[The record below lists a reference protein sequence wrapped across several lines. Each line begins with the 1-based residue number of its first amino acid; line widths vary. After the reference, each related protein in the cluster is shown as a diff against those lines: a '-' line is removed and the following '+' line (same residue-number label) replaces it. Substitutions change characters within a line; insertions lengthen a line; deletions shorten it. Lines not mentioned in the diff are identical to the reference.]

1 VSEDADVLKMWRLEI
16 DYAENTE
23 HTTEQSDSSL
33 VCHYKWMAIRDLAAA
48 LRAERE
54 QAAAAMS
61 YFLDPNDPGSPPKY
75 TEEYG
80 PTLLNQIQ
88 GLAGYYEEMMD
99 EDRAEVERLKAR
111 VAELEKQHTDD
122 DVRFALHLNR
132 AMAAEEKSAL
142 AEMRAIG
149 QKAHIEAVEAK
160 VAELREALSG
170 HRDLDQTYALTDAEK
185 RIAELQARVAELEA
199 DAKLGRMVREMSE
212 ELGLYRNGPSWRG
225 SANGAG

>member
-1 VSEDADVLKMWRLEI
+1 MSDDVLTHWAHGI
-16 DYAENTE
+16 AEAE
-23 HTTEQSDSSL
+23 MMSDL
-33 VCHYKWMAIRDLAAA
+33 PGGDPWAAPMHCIRDLAAA

-54 QAAAAMS
+54 
-61 YFLDPNDPGSPPKY
+61 
-75 TEEYG
+75 
-80 PTLLNQIQ
+80 
-88 GLAGYYEEMMD
+88 
-99 EDRAEVERLKAR
+99 RL
-111 VAELEKQHTDD
+111 AELEKQHTDD

-185 RIAELQARVAELEA
+185 RIAELQARVAELEP
-199 DAKLGRMVREMSE
+199 DAKLGRMVREMPVEQRLIHTVYGDWWYGRNVRGEFGATGASPEAALEAARKE
-212 ELGLYRNGPSWRG
+212 EP
-225 SANGAG
+225 